1 MATGTEKDV
10 VETTGASSGLQ
21 GWIDKRFPMIAT
33 NDVGQVA
40 AELLQE
46 QWNGRRVVE
55 IEGLSRVTP
64 NQIARELA
72 SLMNRD
78 VRMQVVPREAWEST
92 FRSAGMKNPI
102 PRIQMLD
109 GFNEGWLEFESGA
122 SDSRKT
128 TTSLQEALGHLLR
141 GSSSHENQSD

>member
-1 MATGTEKDV
+1 MC
-10 VETTGASSGLQ
+10 AS
-21 GWIDKRFPMIAT
+21 
-33 NDVGQVA
+33 QVA

-46 QWNGRRVVE
+46 QWNGRRVIE
-55 IEGLSRVTP
+55 IEGLSRIAP

-78 VRMQVVPREAWEST
+78 VRMQAVPREAWEST

-122 SDSRKT
+122 SNSRKT
-128 TTSLQEALGHLLR
+128 TTSLQQALGHLVA
-141 GSSSHENQSD
+141 GFESDENQSD

>member
-1 MATGTEKDV
+1 V
-10 VETTGASSGLQ
+10 VKSFLQ
-21 GWIDKRFPMIAT
+21 PLDKRFPMIAT
-33 NDVGQVA
+33 RDVGQVA

-55 IEGLSRVTP
+55 IEGLSRIAP
-64 NQIARELA
+64 NQIARGLA

-78 VRMQVVPREAWEST
+78 VRMQLVPRKTCEST

-109 GFNEGWLEFESGA
+109 GFNEGWIEFESGA
-122 SDSRKT
+122 SGSRKT
-128 TTSLQEALGHLLR
+128 STSLQEVLGHLIAGLESR
-141 GSSSHENQSD
+141 EKPPWTERFSS